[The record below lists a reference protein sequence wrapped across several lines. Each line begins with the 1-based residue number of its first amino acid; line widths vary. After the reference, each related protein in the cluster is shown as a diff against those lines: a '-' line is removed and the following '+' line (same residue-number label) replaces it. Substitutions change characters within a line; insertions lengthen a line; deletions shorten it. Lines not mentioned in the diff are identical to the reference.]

1 MRLIC
6 CTTLWGLPQIE
17 PRLEIIIPEKRRA
30 TLSGFEVHR
39 TRFLQPVDRSRR
51 SGIPVTSLARTVI
64 DVSLE
69 VPRLGP
75 VIVNHVLATRRV
87 PLELLFNRLKA
98 QGTQGRSGAASL
110 MEMQRNQQQIHNQ

>member
-1 MRLIC
+1 MAGCLAGNGIASHRAAGV
-6 CTTLWGLPQIE
+6 LWNLPKVE
-17 PRLEIIIPEKRRA
+17 PRLEITVPQCRRIE
-30 TLSGFEVHR
+30 LEGFEVHR

-69 VPRLGP
+69 VPRLAP

-87 PLELLFNRLKA
+87 PLDLLVKFLPGALRGA
-98 QGTQGRSGAASL
+98 SGV
-110 MEMQRNQQQIHNQ
+110 